1 MNTTEQFACLDCYN
15 DFPKSE
21 GILTD
26 NQGHQEF
33 ICNPCSTKSACGA
46 CGELSNPNSHNCSE
60 ETQLVTCANCLTDF
74 SPFSEGYISN
84 SPHLGGTC
92 AFCGEC
98 WKVEFI
104 RRNARSN

>member
-1 MNTTEQFACLDCYN
+1 MSNFACLDCYN

-46 CGELSNPNSHNCSE
+46 CGEWTQSAHNCSE
-60 ETQLVTCANCLTDF
+60 EN
-74 SPFSEGYISN
+74 
-84 SPHLGGTC
+84 
-92 AFCGEC
+92 
-98 WKVEFI
+98 K
-104 RRNARSN
+104 